1 MGQLGLHRRNSPLRR
16 IADFSPPE
24 RVSMA
29 DETTAK
35 KREKKAGGAKRKERK
50 AKAGGGKGGKKEGNP
65 VVQEARTRYTDEL
78 RKQGVPEA
86 EMKAKV
92 KTHLKEVVKPAMN
105 EAKQGAK
112 SKNLKGPERRK
123 YIQDTVRGKLGASA

>member
-1 MGQLGLHRRNSPLRR
+1 
-16 IADFSPPE
+16 
-24 RVSMA
+24 MA

-50 AKAGGGKGGKKEGNP
+50 AKRAGGGKGGKEKGNP
-65 VVQEARTRYTDEL
+65 IVQEARTHYTEEL
-78 RKQGVPEA
+78 RKQGVPET

-92 KTHLKEVVKPAMN
+92 KAHLKDVVKPAMN
-105 EAKQGAK
+105 EAKAGAK

-123 YIQDTVRGKLGASA
+123 YIQDTVRGKLNASA

>member
-1 MGQLGLHRRNSPLRR
+1 
-16 IADFSPPE
+16 
-24 RVSMA
+24 MA

-50 AKAGGGKGGKKEGNP
+50 AKRAGSGKGGGEKGNP
-65 VVQEARTRYTDEL
+65 LVQEARTRYTEEL
-78 RKQGVPEA
+78 RKQGIPEA

-92 KTHLKEVVKPAMN
+92 KAHLKDVVKPVMN
-105 EAKQGAK
+105 EAKAGAK

-123 YIQDTVRGKLGASA
+123 YIQDAVRAKLGASA

>member
-1 MGQLGLHRRNSPLRR
+1 
-16 IADFSPPE
+16 
-24 RVSMA
+24 MA
-29 DETTAK
+29 DEATGK

-50 AKAGGGKGGKKEGNP
+50 AGKAGGGKGGKREGNP

-86 EMKAKV
+86 EMKAKL

-105 EAKQGAK
+105 EAKEGAK

-123 YIQDTVRGKLGASA
+123 YIQETVRGKLGASA